1 MPKKTSSGGFWGR
14 TKARLGKKL
23 GPLPVWVW
31 LAVALGGAV
40 LYVRHRNA
48 ASPAVAAAAPA
59 ASDTGASSDLSG
71 YDTGSGGGGG
81 GGSLQPSQPLS
92 DTAPVSWD
100 PGQATVVPTP
110 QVSPDTAPAPAATA
124 PTATAPS
131 YTVQPFAGGG
141 PPNTAGGGYKP
152 LPAYNRLPGSPVSQ
166 LLAAHIPAGATDVT
180 RLKSGAI
187 TYRGPGGG
195 MIEQAPGKT
204 RYAIHPA
211 HSSAPPAAKKP
222 ATHPAAKA
230 APARHTVKKAAAKPL
245 PYLGRH

>member
-31 LAVALGGAV
+31 LAVALGGVV

-81 GGSLQPSQPLS
+81 GSLQPSQPLS

-100 PGQATVVPTP
+100 PGQATVVPAP
-110 QVSPDTAPAPAATA
+110 QVSPDTAPAPAANA
-124 PTATAPS
+124 RLQALARRQPTS
-131 YTVQPFAGGG
+131 RQPFEAGGLVSH
-141 PPNTAGGGYKP
+141 GGG
-152 LPAYNRLPGSPVSQ
+152 LVSQ
-166 LLAAHIPAGATDVT
+166 PLAAHIPAGATDVT

-222 ATHPAAKA
+222 AAHPAAKA